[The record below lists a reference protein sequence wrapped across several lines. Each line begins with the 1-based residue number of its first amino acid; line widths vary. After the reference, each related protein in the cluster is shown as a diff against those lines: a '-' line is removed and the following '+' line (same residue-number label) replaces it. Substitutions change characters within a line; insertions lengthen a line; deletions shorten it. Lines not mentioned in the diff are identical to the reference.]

1 MVQVEIWLLQLEA
14 RDWACVKQSPANKT
28 QNHVQF
34 VTPQKSAKLHANTF
48 NIFNFKKWPV
58 TASGLSGGVSGG
70 WREILRICK
79 GNSDMNFIEEN
90 QNLNIQQIFN
100 TRILAG
106 KTEPS
111 EL

>member
-1 MVQVEIWLLQLEA
+1 LKSGLKTGQRA
-14 RDWACVKQSPANKT
+14 AKQPSADKP
-28 QNHVQF
+28 QNHASAA
-34 VTPQKSAKLHANTF
+34 TPPKSAKLHANTF

-58 TASGLSGGVSGG
+58 TASGLSRGVSGG